1 MVFGYLLTRFF
12 KLPVWVTPAIA
23 FNNTTSLPLL
33 LVQSLSSTGILS
45 SILMGSGDNASD
57 AVDRAKSYF
66 LVNAMV
72 GNSLTFSLGPKLLN
86 GHEEDAPDQKKESK
100 DQDEESYSNG
110 QADGQGDIEQARDQ
124 QRVEDDQGSE
134 AGEHTSLLPDS
145 IVSQGSRVAK
155 KSYEHGKYH
164 WHRLPPWAQKVLDF
178 LYQFLNAPLIAAVI
192 AAIIGLVPPLHRMFF
207 NESQKGGFFNAWL
220 TTSVKN
226 VGNLFAALQVI
237 VVGVKLSQSMR
248 KMKKGEDSGVV
259 PWTALILVTAIRFVL
274 VPV

>member
-1 MVFGYLLTRFF
+1 MALGYLLTRFF

-45 SILMGSGDNASD
+45 SILMGNSDNASD

-72 GNSLTFSLGPKLLN
+72 SNSLTFALGPRLLN
-86 GHEEDAPDQKKESK
+86 GHEEDSPDQKKERK
-100 DQDEESYSNG
+100 RQDEEINSNG
-110 QADGQGDIEQARDQ
+110 QADGQEDVEQARNQ
-124 QRVEDDQGSE
+124 QGEEDDGSE
-134 AGEHTSLLPDS
+134 AGEHTTLLPDS
-145 IVSQGSRVAK
+145 VANQGSRVAK
-155 KSYEHGKYH
+155 KSYEYGKHYLD
-164 WHRLPPWAQKVLDF
+164 RLPPWAQKVLDF

-192 AAIIGLVPPLHRMFF
+192 AAIIGLVPPLHRIFF
-207 NESQKGGFFNAWL
+207 NESQEGGYFNAWL

-226 VGNLFAALQVI
+226 VGSLFAALQVI

-248 KMKKGEDSGVV
+248 KMKKGEDSGSM
-259 PWTALILVTAIRFVL
+259 PWTALILVTAIRFVI

>member
-1 MVFGYLLTRFF
+1 MAVGYLLTRFF

-45 SILMGSGDNASD
+45 SILMGSGDTASD

-72 GNSLTFSLGPKLLN
+72 SNSLTFSLGPKLLN
-86 GHEEDAPDQKKESK
+86 GHEEDSPEQRKESK
-100 DQDEESYSNG
+100 DEDEETYSNEQAG
-110 QADGQGDIEQARDQ
+110 QEDVEQARSQ
-124 QRVEDDQGSE
+124 QQEEDDQESE
-134 AGEHTSLLPDS
+134 ADEHTTLLPDS
-145 IVSQGSRVAK
+145 IANQGSRVAK
-155 KSYEHGKYH
+155 KSNEYGKFY
-164 WHRLPPWAQKVLDF
+164 WDRLPRWAQKILDF

-192 AAIIGLVPPLHRMFF
+192 AAIIGLVPSLHRVFF
-207 NESQKGGFFNAWL
+207 NESQEGGYFNAWL

-259 PWTALILVTAIRFVL
+259 PWTTLILVTTIRFL
-274 VPV
+274 ILPV